1 MIGRVMGPGI
11 WVNTPF
17 SCTAVTAMPV
27 SGSVLRQTSVVRAG
41 DFPLTRMHGKQI
53 ARRGVF

>member
-11 WVNTPF
+11 RVNTPF

-27 SGSVLRQTSVVRAG
+27 SGSVLRMKREQSAT
-41 DFPLTRMHGKQI
+41 DK
-53 ARRGVF
+53 